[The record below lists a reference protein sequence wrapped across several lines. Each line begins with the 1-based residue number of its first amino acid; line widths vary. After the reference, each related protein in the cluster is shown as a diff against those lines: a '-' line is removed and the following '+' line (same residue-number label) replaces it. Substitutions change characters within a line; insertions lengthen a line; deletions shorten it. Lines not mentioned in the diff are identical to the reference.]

1 MITKKNA
8 IINALESSKQGLR
21 EERAENLIKP
31 LGMNKVN
38 EILAII
44 LIFVLTSLICTKL
57 DHKID
62 IPWSHVMIP
71 LYFLIVM
78 FFGPMISYVILTWY
92 SQKDWDEELEPERDC
107 RPMFL
112 GVLSFFWL
120 DIKKPKNFLKLFL
133 WVSMWVI
140 GLVLL
145 CLKIAGVGI
154 HAAIVSVPFHIILL
168 VLGYFIVIERDFF
181 EDDFCFERL
190 LASLMLT
197 TISVFM
203 ILLAIQLETDVF
215 WSWHIVLTP
224 LYIFDGIIF
233 GYVVF
238 PFFACFTNI
247 GPDHFLRDDP
257 ESGLAIWGAV
267 TFFLMAPFLIF
278 KILLGLT
285 MDGVRDYTF
294 GGIFA
299 PIFVLESFG
308 TIFYFMMWIA
318 Y

>member
-1 MITKKNA
+1 
-8 IINALESSKQGLR
+8 
-21 EERAENLIKP
+21 
-31 LGMNKVN
+31 MNKLN

-78 FFGPMISYVILTWY
+78 FFGPMISYIILTWY
-92 SQKDWDEELEPERDC
+92 SQKNWDEELEPERDC

-120 DIKKPKNFLKLFL
+120 DIKEAKHFLKIFL

-140 GLVLL
+140 GLILL

-154 HAAIVSVPFHIILL
+154 HSAIVTIPFLIIML
-168 VLGYFIVIERDFF
+168 VLGYFIVYEKNFLD
-181 EDDFCFERL
+181 DDFRFERIL
-190 LASLMLT
+190 AGFMLAS
-197 TISVFM
+197 ISVFI
-203 ILLAIQLETDVF
+203 ILLAIQIETDVF
-215 WSWHIVLTP
+215 WSWHVVLAP

-233 GYVVF
+233 LYIVF
-238 PFFACFTNI
+238 PIISCICFVA
-247 GPDHFLRDDP
+247 PDDYLDADADDAA
-257 ESGLAIWGAV
+257 LIWAAV
-267 TFFLMAPFLIF
+267 TFFLMTPFLIF

-285 MDGVRDYTF
+285 LDGVRDYTF

-308 TIFYFMMWIA
+308 TIFYFFLWMII
-318 Y
+318 